1 MLACGG
7 CATAVPIV
15 AGAAG
20 STPVVGQYLV
30 QGEADSFWI
39 ARYDDVV
46 QATLRAGETL
56 SLEVDHK
63 EVGEDHAELHFSDD
77 QDQEIVLIIE
87 RRTETVT
94 RVHFDAGSQEFV
106 GFARLLARQIIQE
119 LKDADAFLVNWSDIN
134 PSIPK

>member
-20 STPVVGQYLV
+20 STPVVGQYLD

-56 SLEVDHK
+56 SLELDH
-63 EVGEDHAELHFSDD
+63 EETGEDHTELHFSDD
-77 QDQEIVLIIE
+77 HDQEIVLIIE
-87 RRTETVT
+87 RRTESVT
-94 RVHFDAGSQEFV
+94 RVHFDAGSQEFA
-106 GFARLLARQIIQE
+106 GFARLLAQQIIQE
-119 LKDADAFLVNWSDIN
+119 LRNADAFLVNWSDSN
-134 PSIPK
+134 PLKP